1 MRLNRLTSSVY
12 LFILLFGIQAQLS
25 SYAATGGGG
34 GLPWESPLQ
43 QITNSLQ
50 GPVAASISVIA
61 LIISGATLAFGGEL
75 NEFARRIIIVVMA
88 ISLLAFAV
96 PFVTSLFGTGA
107 LIR

>member
-1 MRLNRLTSSVY
+1 MRLTALRNSIY
-12 LFILLFGIQAQLS
+12 AFFILLTVQAQLS
-25 SYAATGGGG
+25 SYAATGGGA

-61 LIISGATLAFGGEL
+61 LIISGAALAFGGEL
-75 NEFARRIIIVVMA
+75 NEFARRIIMIVMA
-88 ISLLAFAV
+88 ISLLAFAT